1 MPEPTLHW
9 DFGTA
14 YDFFVSLTI
23 LHDPNR
29 FSVRAAWAAGQ
40 RQRLPPEH
48 RDFLEDVYRLNLINP
63 PLHWI
68 YPLPSPKDGETV
80 LWALEL
86 IPPERRLAALG
97 LRPDMSSDLR
107 AALNAIAASGQA
119 TDADLDRVWALMD
132 HERGLAQPG
141 RRQLPEALGWWAR
154 AGEFGERLLAAL
166 RSYQESFFA
175 EEERRIEPILQ
186 QGSAEA
192 RLLAAR
198 LPFERLLENL
208 SQGVRFEVLPDADDF
223 ALAPSYW
230 GTPLVF
236 HGRVGPDEYLL
247 LFGARPFNASIVPG
261 EVVPEALVNGLKA
274 LGDPTRLR
282 ILRYLARGALTPTD
296 LAARLRLRTSTV
308 AHHLNTLRMA
318 GLVFVMVGEG
328 RERRYAARTEQLDSL
343 VDGLHDF
350 LASPEAPASD
360 A

>member
-40 RQRLPPEH
+40 RQRLPAAD
-48 RDFLEDVYRLNLINP
+48 RDFLEEIYSLNLITP

-80 LWALEL
+80 LWALEQ

-97 LRPDMSSDLR
+97 LRPDMSPDLR
-107 AALNAIAASGQA
+107 AAFNDITARGQA
-119 TDADLDRVWALMD
+119 ADADIDRVWGLMD
-132 HERGLAQPG
+132 HDSRLPMPS
-141 RRQLPEALGWWAR
+141 RRQLPAALGWWAQ
-154 AGEFGERLLAAL
+154 ADEFGERLLRAL
-166 RSYQESFFA
+166 RAYQDNFFE

-192 RLLAAR
+192 RMLAGH

-208 SQGVRFEVLPDADDF
+208 SQGVRFEVLPRAEEF

-230 GTPLVF
+230 GAPLVF
-236 HGRVGPDEYLL
+236 HGRVGLDEYLL

-261 EVVPEALVNGLKA
+261 EVVPDALVNGLKA
-274 LGDPTRLR
+274 LSDPTRLR
-282 ILRYLARGALTPTD
+282 ILRYLSRGALTPTE
-296 LAARLRLRTSTV
+296 LADRLRLRTSTV
-308 AHHLNTLRMA
+308 AHHLNALRMA

-328 RERRYAARTEQLDSL
+328 RERKYATRDEQLDSL
-343 VDGLHDF
+343 VNGLHDF
-350 LASPEAPASD
+350 LASQDTE
-360 A
+360 